1 MSVYE
6 NINIIRK
13 CFLDPRSDTHRQTDI
28 CDWRPTCLIGDR
40 YACSE
45 SMQEK
50 TTLSEPQIAFH
61 PNYLCLIQL
70 LYGLRWGML
79 VPNSLRWSIL
89 VSNKMCRSKKGLRS
103 TILDFNWL
111 QRNRDQKIR
120 ILGEMAIIY
129 CLPYCSSCM
138 KWTYLRN
145 KTEVKTNNE
154 LTIKIRIKFYVN

>member
-111 QRNRDQKIR
+111 VSDQLIGLGFRYMLVFNRFLGRSPMIIIFSSTRLLMIWKIV
-120 ILGEMAIIY
+120 
-129 CLPYCSSCM
+129 S
-138 KWTYLRN
+138 
-145 KTEVKTNNE
+145 
-154 LTIKIRIKFYVN
+154 